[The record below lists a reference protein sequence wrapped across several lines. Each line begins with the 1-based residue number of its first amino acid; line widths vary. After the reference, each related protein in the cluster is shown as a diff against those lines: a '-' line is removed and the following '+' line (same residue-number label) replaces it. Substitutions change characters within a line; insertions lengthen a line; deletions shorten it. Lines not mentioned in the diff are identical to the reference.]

1 MSDKQTVNK
10 WTLWAS
16 IVVAVGAFVGGAYWL
31 LIDLWN
37 NHSHAAAEFAA
48 YLIGGALAVCQ
59 IVVSSFRANAADK
72 TARAMQQTSASTE
85 KGNVAERFKN
95 AIEHLGHESVSV
107 RLGGI
112 YALHHIAQDE
122 VNYRERVFDILCAHI
137 RETTTDGKY
146 KPLRI
151 AKSSFTQ
158 PSVEIESTLE
168 LLLGPQVGERT
179 YTQLT
184 IKLTGAN
191 LEGLEL
197 AIYDANFAY
206 ADLRWGNLRGAYL
219 AYANFDKA
227 KLLHADMQGA
237 NLENANL
244 SDVDFAHADLSD
256 VNFEFANC
264 QRCDFSKA
272 KNLKGEQLLDV
283 YSLHKA
289 KLPWTV
295 KEAIEEVNPNL
306 FDSPTGD

>member
-1 MSDKQTVNK
+1 MKMRK
-10 WTLWAS
+10 WKFVWDWLSA
-16 IVVAVGAFVGGAYWL
+16 IAVVAVIAGT
-31 LIDLWN
+31 LIYFW
-37 NHSHAAAEFAA
+37 HHASPEFAKFIG
-48 YLIGGALAVCQ
+48 YIIGGGFVVCQ
-59 IVVSSFRANAADK
+59 IIISNRRATAAEK
-72 TARAMQQTSASTE
+72 TAESLE

-146 KPLRI
+146 KPHRI
-151 AKSSFTQ
+151 ANSSFTQ

-179 YTQLT
+179 YTEFT
-184 IKLTGAN
+184 IKLTGSN

-197 AIYDANFAY
+197 GIVDANYGY
-206 ADLRWGNLRGAYL
+206 ADLRGVNLRGASL
-219 AYANFDKA
+219 TFANFDGA
-227 KLLHADMQGA
+227 KFLHADMQGA
-237 NLENANL
+237 DLENTNL
-244 SDVDFAHADLSD
+244 SNVDFAHADLSD

-289 KLPWTV
+289 KLPWAV
-295 KEAIEEVNPNL
+295 KEKIGEVNPNL
-306 FDSPTGD
+306 FNPPPDD